1 MDAVTRTA
9 TLFVRHDSKDCRC
22 KDKDKG
28 NDWQKCKCV
37 KTMLL
42 YDGAKP
48 EGQRQWKQSTK
59 RRVWE
64 EAEQVRREWLDSFD
78 PTKIELKRLRMEK
91 ELKTVPLEVAVE
103 KFLEDLRVNNRA
115 EGTVTRQALFGKKI
129 IEHFGAE
136 TPVLDITPT
145 DLHDWRQTWT
155 FGDSTAAVFVSSVKQ
170 FFKFCEAQNWVSASP
185 AKHLKRLEIE
195 QGSRTV
201 PFTDAEYAAVQAQV
215 QKDGDTKLETFLELL
230 RWSGMA
236 LVDATLFDTKSV
248 VNGTLDYKRR
258 KTGKRAI
265 VVLPARVV
273 ALLNKLP
280 EGQPFRRPDF
290 KLESDKAFWRI
301 QLQDLFER
309 ARITEVKTDLG
320 MRPAHPHQLRD
331 TCAVWYIRKGA
342 LIQDVAKMLGDT
354 VAMVE
359 RHYLPY
365 IEELKDAHV
374 ATNKRILKAAG
385 AD

>member
-1 MDAVTRTA
+1 
-9 TLFVRHDSKDCRC
+9 
-22 KDKDKG
+22 
-28 NDWQKCKCV
+28 
-37 KTMLL
+37 
-42 YDGAKP
+42 
-48 EGQRQWKQSTK
+48 
-59 RRVWE
+59 
-64 EAEQVRREWLDSFD
+64 
-78 PTKIELKRLRMEK
+78 
-91 ELKTVPLEVAVE
+91 
-103 KFLEDLRVNNRA
+103 
-115 EGTVTRQALFGKKI
+115 
-129 IEHFGAE
+129 
-136 TPVLDITPT
+136 
-145 DLHDWRQTWT
+145 
-155 FGDSTAAVFVSSVKQ
+155 
-170 FFKFCEAQNWVSASP
+170 
-185 AKHLKRLEIE
+185 
-195 QGSRTV
+195 
-201 PFTDAEYAAVQAQV
+201 
-215 QKDGDTKLETFLELL
+215 
-230 RWSGMA
+230 MA

-309 ARITEVKTDLG
+309 AKITEVKTDLG

-374 ATNKRILKAAG
+374 ATNKRILEAAG

>member
-1 MDAVTRTA
+1 MEAVTRTA

-91 ELKTVPLEVAVE
+91 ELKTVPLDVAVE

-129 IEHFGAE
+129 TEHFGAQ

-155 FGDSTAAVFVSSVKQ
+155 FGDSTASVFVSSVKQ
-170 FFKFCEAQNWVSASP
+170 FFKFCEAQNWLPASP
-185 AKHLKRLEIE
+185 AKHLKRPEIE

-201 PFTDAEYAAVQAQV
+201 PFTDGEYAAILAQV

-236 LVDATLFDTKSV
+236 LVDATLFDSKSV

-273 ALLNKLP
+273 ALLDKLP
-280 EGQPFRRPDF
+280 KGQPFRRPEF
-290 KLESDKAFWRI
+290 KLESDKALWRI

-309 ARITEVKTDLG
+309 AKVTEVKTDLG

-342 LIQDVAKMLGDT
+342 LIQDVAKMLGDS

-374 ATNKRILKAAG
+374 ATNKRILEAAG

>member
-103 KFLEDLRVNNRA
+103 KFLQDLKVNNRA

-129 IEHFGAE
+129 IEHFGAQ

-155 FGDSTAAVFVSSVKQ
+155 FGDSTAACLLVPSNSSS
-170 FFKFCEAQNWVSASP
+170 NSAKLRIGFPRVRRNTSSDP
-185 AKHLKRLEIE
+185 RSSKAHAPYR
-195 QGSRTV
+195 SRTRST
-201 PFTDAEYAAVQAQV
+201 PRSSGRSRRTA
-215 QKDGDTKLETFLELL
+215 TPSWRHSLELL

-248 VNGTLDYKRR
+248 VNGTLDYNRQ

-309 ARITEVKTDLG
+309 AKITEVKTDLG

-374 ATNKRILKAAG
+374 ATNKRILEAAG

>member
-1 MDAVTRTA
+1 MEAVTRTA
-9 TLFVRHDSKDCRC
+9 TLFVRHDSRDCLCR
-22 KDKDKG
+22 DKDKG
-28 NDWQKCKCV
+28 NGWQKCKCV

-48 EGQRQWKQSTK
+48 EAQRQWKQSTK

-64 EAEQVRREWLDSFD
+64 EAEQVRRAWLDSFD
-78 PTKIELKRLRMEK
+78 PTKIELKRLRLEK

-103 KFLEDLRVNNRA
+103 KFLEDLKVNNRA
-115 EGTVTRQALFGKKI
+115 DGTLARQALFGKSI
-129 IEHFGAE
+129 IEWFGGQ

-155 FGDSTAAVFVSSVKQ
+155 FGDSTSAVFVSSVKQ
-170 FFKFCEAQNWVSASP
+170 FFKFCEAHTWVASSP
-185 AKHLKRLEIE
+185 AKHLKRPEVE

-201 PFTDAEYAAVQAQV
+201 PFTDAEYAAILGQV
-215 QKDGDTKLETFLELL
+215 QKDGDTDLETLLELL

-248 VNGTLDYKRR
+248 VNGILDYKRR

-265 VVLPARVV
+265 VVLPSRVV
-273 ALLNKLP
+273 ALLNNLP
-280 EGQPFRRPDF
+280 EGHPFRRGDL
-290 KLESDKAFWRI
+290 KLESAKGAWRI

-309 ARITEVKTDLG
+309 AGITEVKTDLG

-374 ATNKRILKAAG
+374 ATNKRILEAAG

>member
-1 MDAVTRTA
+1 
-9 TLFVRHDSKDCRC
+9 
-22 KDKDKG
+22 
-28 NDWQKCKCV
+28 
-37 KTMLL
+37 
-42 YDGAKP
+42 
-48 EGQRQWKQSTK
+48 
-59 RRVWE
+59 
-64 EAEQVRREWLDSFD
+64 
-78 PTKIELKRLRMEK
+78 
-91 ELKTVPLEVAVE
+91 
-103 KFLEDLRVNNRA
+103 VNNRA
-115 EGTVTRQALFGKKI
+115 EGTVTRQALFGEKI
-129 IEHFGAE
+129 IEHFGAQ

-155 FGDSTAAVFVSSVKQ
+155 FGNSTAAVFVRSVKQ
-170 FFKFCEAQNWVSASP
+170 FFKFCEAQNWLPASR
-185 AKHLKRLEIE
+185 AKHLKRPEISKAHAPCR
-195 QGSRTV
+195 SRMRST
-201 PFTDAEYAAVQAQV
+201 PRSSPGPEGWRLQA
-215 QKDGDTKLETFLELL
+215 GTFLELL

-248 VNGTLDYKRR
+248 VNGTFDYKRQ
-258 KTGKRAI
+258 KTGKRVI

-280 EGQPFRRPDF
+280 EGQPFRRPGF

-374 ATNKRILKAAG
+374 ATNKRILEAAG

>member
-22 KDKDKG
+22 KDKDKE

-48 EGQRQWKQSTK
+48 EGHRQWKQSTR

-64 EAEQVRREWLDSFD
+64 EAE
-78 PTKIELKRLRMEK
+78 
-91 ELKTVPLEVAVE
+91 
-103 KFLEDLRVNNRA
+103 
-115 EGTVTRQALFGKKI
+115 
-129 IEHFGAE
+129 
-136 TPVLDITPT
+136 
-145 DLHDWRQTWT
+145 
-155 FGDSTAAVFVSSVKQ
+155 
-170 FFKFCEAQNWVSASP
+170 
-185 AKHLKRLEIE
+185 
-195 QGSRTV
+195 
-201 PFTDAEYAAVQAQV
+201 YAAILGQV

-248 VNGTLDYKRR
+248 VNGTLDYKRQ

-265 VVLPARVV
+265 VVLPSRVV

-280 EGQPFRRPDF
+280 DGQPFRRPDF

-301 QLQDLFER
+301 QLQNLFER
-309 ARITEVKTDLG
+309 AKVTEVKTDLG

-331 TCAVWYIRKGA
+331 TCGVVHPQGRVDPGRRQDAGRYRGDGRAPLPSVHRRTKGRA
-342 LIQDVAKMLGDT
+342 RRDEQTDSGSG
-354 VAMVE
+354 
-359 RHYLPY
+359 R
-365 IEELKDAHV
+365 
-374 ATNKRILKAAG
+374 R
-385 AD
+385 